1 MVVICA
7 DTFRETEK
15 YKDFF
20 NYFSGFELSTFQK
33 WAIKAIVDKDHI
45 LVTAHTGSGKTLPA
59 EFAIQ
64 YFVSQ
69 GKKVIYTAPIK
80 ALSNTKLYD
89 LRSKYPDISF
99 GIITGDVTDNPE
111 ADVLIMTT
119 EILPNT
125 IMNKKLRATSD
136 INVKLDF
143 EIDFENELAAVIF
156 DEVHYINDPERGN
169 VWEQAILMLP
179 PHVQLIMLS
188 ATIDKPDIFA
198 NWIENE
204 KRQQSE
210 EVSIIPKQV
219 YLTTTEHRVVPLT
232 HYLWMT
238 CHKNTIKVSKNKEY
252 EHLLKNTVNK
262 EIIIKNH
269 KNVFNTKTYEN
280 LLKLCKHL
288 KNVNSPRTSRQ
299 FILNSLIKHLYNTD
313 GLPAI
318 CFVFSR
324 KHTEY
329 AANEINFSLFEE
341 GSVIPNT
348 IEQECKKILMSKLT
362 NYREYIE
369 LPEYTNL
376 LKLLQKGIG
385 YHHAGVLAVFREMIE
400 ILFDRKL
407 IKLLFATETLAVGV
421 NFSTT
426 SVIYTGIT
434 KFDGNSMRL
443 LAPHEYTQIA
453 GRAGRRGIDEVG
465 KVWLCVNL
473 FDPPPIYD
481 FQNMLSGKPQTLVSK
496 FKISFSMCLSMV
508 SSTDNKSASILQF
521 AQKSLINNDINKE
534 AAYYDKTIED
544 INILLK
550 TKLEQYKN
558 IKTDKAVMESYVSKK
573 RNTATVNNNKRK
585 KINREISSLEEDN
598 VFIKEEVKIV
608 DDIEYYNSEIAK
620 NTTFKNNACNY
631 LTDKITSS
639 VNLLT
644 KTNFV
649 TNIDGSLEL
658 TKLGQIASQF
668 NEIHPLVLSTIVCE
682 TNYFK
687 EFDVFEI
694 IGILAIFTN
703 VNVED
708 SLKILIPDT
717 NSKLVNITS
726 VKLNKV
732 MDEFYDLEQTYK
744 IYSGSNYERNFNI
757 QQYVIDWCKTNDEAE
772 CKKILHLLISEKG
785 IFLGDFIKALLKINN
800 IANELQRAAEAV
812 NNIELLEKINTIPSK
827 TLKYV
832 ATNQSL
838 YI

>member
-1 MVVICA
+1 
-7 DTFRETEK
+7 
-15 YKDFF
+15 
-20 NYFSGFELSTFQK
+20 
-33 WAIKAIVDKDHI
+33 
-45 LVTAHTGSGKTLPA
+45 
-59 EFAIQ
+59 
-64 YFVSQ
+64 
-69 GKKVIYTAPIK
+69 
-80 ALSNTKLYD
+80 
-89 LRSKYPDISF
+89 
-99 GIITGDVTDNPE
+99 
-111 ADVLIMTT
+111 
-119 EILPNT
+119 
-125 IMNKKLRATSD
+125 
-136 INVKLDF
+136 
-143 EIDFENELAAVIF
+143 
-156 DEVHYINDPERGN
+156 
-169 VWEQAILMLP
+169 
-179 PHVQLIMLS
+179 
-188 ATIDKPDIFA
+188 
-198 NWIENE
+198 
-204 KRQQSE
+204 
-210 EVSIIPKQV
+210 
-219 YLTTTEHRVVPLT
+219 
-232 HYLWMT
+232 
-238 CHKNTIKVSKNKEY
+238 
-252 EHLLKNTVNK
+252 
-262 EIIIKNH
+262 
-269 KNVFNTKTYEN
+269 
-280 LLKLCKHL
+280 
-288 KNVNSPRTSRQ
+288 
-299 FILNSLIKHLYNTD
+299 
-313 GLPAI
+313 
-318 CFVFSR
+318 
-324 KHTEY
+324 
-329 AANEINFSLFEE
+329 
-341 GSVIPNT
+341 
-348 IEQECKKILMSKLT
+348 
-362 NYREYIE
+362 
-369 LPEYTNL
+369 
-376 LKLLQKGIG
+376 
-385 YHHAGVLAVFREMIE
+385 
-400 ILFDRKL
+400 
-407 IKLLFATETLAVGV
+407 
-421 NFSTT
+421 
-426 SVIYTGIT
+426 
-434 KFDGNSMRL
+434 MRL

-573 RNTATVNNNKRK
+573 KNTATVNNNKRK

-620 NTTFKNNACNY
+620 NTTFKNNTCNY

-649 TNIDGSLEL
+649 TNIDGNLEL

-732 MDEFYDLEQTYK
+732 MDEFYDLEQTYN

-757 QQYVIDWCKTNDEAE
+757 QQNAIDWCKTDDEVE

-800 IANELQRAAEAV
+800 IANELHRAAEAV